1 MDKII
6 EASNNKTYA
15 LFRGLC
21 KDVPNW
27 SDFIENFDYNYNRD
41 KDKNK
46 NNPDHRYITDKIVV
60 YNKFDPI
67 IFGAIKDKTTRL
79 FYKSLKASIP
89 IEGLIKKKASS
100 IKSIMNFL
108 GNEQEYWIHSD
119 DHDVISWHCVGTVEW
134 RFYKNL
140 KEEDMDKIS
149 IEGAEYD
156 SVLLEPGD
164 VVYVPA
170 GVVHQIINNKPRASL
185 IFQYF
190 QDPDAIGNPY

>member
-41 KDKNK
+41 KDKPK
-46 NNPDHRYITDKIVV
+46 NTTDPRHLTDKIIV

-67 IFGAIKDKTTRL
+67 VYACIEGKDYPL
-79 FYKSLKASIP
+79 FDKSLEASIA
-89 IEGLIKKKASS
+89 IEGLIKKKASA

-119 DHDVISWHCVGTVEW
+119 NHDVISWHCVGTIEW

-140 KEEDMDKIS
+140 KEEDMEKIS

-156 SVLLEPGD
+156 SVVLEPGD

-170 GVVHQIINNKPRASL
+170 GVVHQVINNKPRASL

-190 QDPDAIGNPY
+190 KDSDAIGSPY